1 MSVIMYLII
10 VILIITLCFKN
21 VSTFVFKTVR
31 WLILIVVIT
40 TTLLILNDALSQVW
54 MISFAEKLESSN
66 IGNPMKWLNGSFIY
80 REYMLGIYYLS
91 IIGSMAMFSINLMHK
106 DKVDEQI
113 KEMPIWK
120 NILSMMILF
129 LMLYLFLYIYGSRT
143 QILSVNELEWHIPSH
158 FSLNIVIGI
167 VFLEYL
173 IIVLSGYCAKYVKWL
188 VCSLGHKINPSICK
202 Q

>member
-1 MSVIMYLII
+1 MYLTI
-10 VILIITLCFKN
+10 VILSIALCFKN
-21 VSTFVFKTVR
+21 ISSFVFKTVR
-31 WLILIVVIT
+31 WLILIMVIT
-40 TTLLILNDALSQVW
+40 TTLLILNDAISQLW
-54 MISFAEKLESSN
+54 IISLAEKLESSN
-66 IGNPMKWLNGSFIY
+66 IGNPMKWLNASFIY

-129 LMLYLFLYIYGSRT
+129 LMLYLFFYFYGSRT
-143 QILSVNELEWHIPSH
+143 QILSVNELEWHISSH
-158 FSLNIVIGI
+158 FSLNTAIGI
-167 VFLEYL
+167 IILEYL

-188 VCSLGHKINPSICK
+188 VCSLGPKINPGICK
-202 Q
+202 P